1 MKRVQQNSKLS
12 IKPHNY
18 YPGDSSY
25 VLFYTTNPSFG
36 TIIRKIDDE
45 EYMEL
50 SWEQLKMMGKGVL
63 QYKVNNTGYADD
75 YIVTTDYYIDT
86 NITADDNITIE
97 EVVEVVKKS
106 AIEKVDRAIADKVAS
121 VDSEV
126 NKVKEQIKQHQLQ
139 SDNLITSQ
147 LNALPSMIPTIDS
160 EGYVSE
166 YNTTTHQHQKTT
178 KNLKGAKGDKGEKGK
193 DGFLK
198 QVTQEK
204 NDTTF
209 ALIPNVMHVWGK
221 VETLTLTLTKNPR
234 ADIVSEYAFQFSS
247 PTNKATT
254 LSISDV
260 KWLNNEVPILRAGK
274 TYQGSIVNGV
284 IVMMEA

>member
-1 MKRVQQNSKLS
+1 MKRVQQNSKLY
-12 IKPHNY
+12 IKPHNF
-18 YPGDSSY
+18 YPGDGSY

-36 TIIRKIDDE
+36 TIIRNIDSE
-45 EYMEL
+45 EGMEL
-50 SWEQLKMMGKGVL
+50 SWEQLKLMGKGVL
-63 QYKVNNTGYADD
+63 NYKVNNPGYADD

-86 NITADDNITIE
+86 NITVDDDITIE

-126 NKVKEQIKQHQLQ
+126 DKVKEQIKQHQLQ

-147 LNALPSMIPTIDS
+147 LNALPSMMPTIDS
-160 EGYVSE
+160 EGYVEE
-166 YNTTTHQHQKTT
+166 YNTTTHTHQKTN
-178 KNLKGAKGDKGEKGK
+178 KNLKGAKGDKGDDGYLRVVQHGK
-193 DGFLK
+193 S
-198 QVTQEK
+198 
-204 NDTTF
+204 DTTF
-209 ALIPNVMHVWGK
+209 ALTPNTMHVWDE
-221 VETLTLTLTKNPR
+221 VETLTLTLSPNTKEG
-234 ADIVSEYAFQFSS
+234 ALAEYCFQFIS

-260 KWLNNEVPILRAGK
+260 KWLNDEVPIVRPSK

>member
-1 MKRVQQNSKLS
+1 MKRVQQNSS
-12 IKPHNY
+12 IRIKPY
-18 YPGDSSY
+18 KYVKGGE

-36 TIIRKIDDE
+36 TIIRDTDGE
-45 EYMEL
+45 GYMVLE
-50 SWEQLKMMGKGVL
+50 WEQLKMMGKGVL
-63 QYKVNNTGYADD
+63 NYAVNNPENADD
-75 YIVTTDYYIDT
+75 YTVTTDYYIDT
-86 NITADDNITIE
+86 ATQVDDNITIE

-126 NKVKEQIKQHQLQ
+126 DKLKESIHQHQLQ

-147 LNALPSMIPTIDS
+147 LNALPSMMPTIDS

-178 KNLKGAKGDKGEKGK
+178 KNLKGAKGDKGD
-193 DGFLK
+193 DGYLLL
-198 QVTQEK
+198 QQHGTT
-204 NDTTF
+204 DTTF
-209 ALIPNVMHVWGK
+209 ALTPNTMHVWGE
-221 VETLTLTLTKNPR
+221 VETLTLTLSPNTDENKL
-234 ADIVSEYAFQFSS
+234 AEYAFQFTC
-247 PTNKATT
+247 PTNQPTT

-260 KWLNNEVPILRAGK
+260 KWLYDEVPLIRAGK
-274 TYQGSIVNGV
+274 KYQGSIVNGV

>member
-1 MKRVQQNSKLS
+1 MKRVQQNSKLY

-36 TIIRKIDDE
+36 TIIRNIDSE
-45 EYMEL
+45 EGMEL

-63 QYKVNNTGYADD
+63 QYKVNNPGYADD
-75 YIVTTDYYIDT
+75 YTVTTDYYIDT
-86 NITADDNITIE
+86 NITVDDNITIE
-97 EVVEVVKKS
+97 EVVEVIKKS
-106 AIEKVDRAIADKVAS
+106 AIEKVDEAIADKVAS
-121 VDSEV
+121 VDNEV
-126 NKVKEQIKQHQLQ
+126 AKLKESIQQHQLQ

-147 LNALPSMIPTIDS
+147 LNALPSMMPTIDA

-166 YNTTTHQHQKTT
+166 YNTTTHQHQKTN
-178 KNLKGAKGDKGEKGK
+178 KNLKGAKGDKGDDGYLRQQQHGK
-193 DGFLK
+193 S
-198 QVTQEK
+198 
-204 NDTTF
+204 DTTF
-209 ALIPNVMHVWGK
+209 ALTPNVMHVWDE
-221 VETLTLTLTKNPR
+221 VETLTLTLSPNTKEG
-234 ADIVSEYAFQFSS
+234 ALAEYCFQFTS
-247 PTNKATT
+247 PANKATT
-254 LSISDV
+254 LSISDI

>member
-1 MKRVQQNSKLS
+1 MKRVQQNSKLY

-18 YPGDSSY
+18 YPGDGSY

-36 TIIRKIDDE
+36 TIIRNIDSEDG
-45 EYMEL
+45 MEL
-50 SWEQLKMMGKGVL
+50 SWEQLKMMGRGVL
-63 QYKVNNTGYADD
+63 NYKVNNPGYADD
-75 YIVTTDYYIDT
+75 YTVTTDYYIDT
-86 NITADDNITIE
+86 NITVDDNITIE
-97 EVVEVVKKS
+97 EVVEVVKKE
-106 AIEKVDRAIADKVAS
+106 AIKKVDKAIADKVAS
-121 VDSEV
+121 VDNEV
-126 NKVKEQIKQHQLQ
+126 DKVKEQIKQHQLQ

-147 LNALPSMIPTIDS
+147 LNALPSMMPTIDS

-178 KNLKGAKGDKGEKGK
+178 KNLKGAKGDKGD
-193 DGFLK
+193 DGYLR
-198 QVTQEK
+198 QVTHGK
-204 NDTTF
+204 SDTTF
-209 ALIPNVMHVWGK
+209 ALTPNVMHVWDE
-221 VETLTLTLTKNPR
+221 VETLTLTLSPNTDENR
-234 ADIVSEYAFQFSS
+234 LAEYCFQFSS

>member
-1 MKRVQQNSKLS
+1 MKRVQQNSKLC
-12 IKPHNY
+12 IKPHKY
-18 YPGDSSY
+18 VKGGY

-36 TIIRKIDDE
+36 TIIRNIDDE

-63 QYKVNNTGYADD
+63 NYKVNNPEYADD
-75 YIVTTDYYIDT
+75 YTVTTDYYIDT

-121 VDSEV
+121 VDNEV
-126 NKVKEQIKQHQLQ
+126 DKVKEQIKQHQLQ

-147 LNALPSMIPTIDS
+147 LNALPSMMPTIDS
-160 EGYVSE
+160 EGYVEE

-178 KNLKGAKGDKGEKGK
+178 KNLKGEKGDKGDDGYLRVVQHGK
-193 DGFLK
+193 S
-198 QVTQEK
+198 E
-204 NDTTF
+204 TTF
-209 ALIPNVMHVWGK
+209 ALTPNVMHVWDE
-221 VETLTLTLTKNPR
+221 VETLTLTLSPNTDENKL
-234 ADIVSEYAFQFSS
+234 AEYCFQFTSPSS
-247 PTNKATT
+247 KSTT

-260 KWLNNEVPILRAGK
+260 KWLNNEVPIVRPSK
-274 TYQGSIVNGV
+274 IYQASILGG
-284 IVMMEA
+284 IIIMEGT

>member
-1 MKRVQQNSKLS
+1 MKRVQQNSKLC

-36 TIIRKIDDE
+36 TIIRNIDDE

-86 NITADDNITIE
+86 NITVDDNITIE

-106 AIEKVDRAIADKVAS
+106 AIEKVDKAIADKVAS
-121 VDSEV
+121 VDNEV
-126 NKVKEQIKQHQLQ
+126 DKLKEQIKQHQLQ

-166 YNTTTHQHQKTT
+166 YNTTTHTHQKTN
-178 KNLKGAKGDKGEKGK
+178 KNLKGAKGDKGD
-193 DGFLK
+193 DGYLR
-198 QVTQEK
+198 QVTHGK
-204 NDTTF
+204 SDTTF
-209 ALIPNVMHVWGK
+209 ALTPNVMHVWDE
-221 VETLTLTLTKNPR
+221 VETLTLTLSPNTKEG
-234 ADIVSEYAFQFSS
+234 ALAEYAFQFTS
-247 PTNKATT
+247 PANKATT
-254 LSISDV
+254 LSISNV
-260 KWLNNEVPILRAGK
+260 KWLNNEVPLIRAGK
-274 TYQGSIVNGV
+274 TYQGSILNGIIV
-284 IVMMEA
+284 IGNT